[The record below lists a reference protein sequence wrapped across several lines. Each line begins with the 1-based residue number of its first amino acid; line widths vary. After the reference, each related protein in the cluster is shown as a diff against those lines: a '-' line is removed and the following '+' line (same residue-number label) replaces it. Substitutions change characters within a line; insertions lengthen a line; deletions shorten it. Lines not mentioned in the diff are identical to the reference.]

1 MPLGQVPLH
10 VAGIITGSTSA
21 SIRFMGDSW
30 VRCQQIYLEAI
41 RSYYSAKTL
50 QTMERGF
57 RTIHEAFLE
66 LRREGKVSTT
76 NPGKLAADDIAAFM
90 VWMRKRKTRNGLS
103 LAHATQANYMDY
115 LNGFLRFEKN
125 GVIDQMRKLHYV
137 RFPQKVSPEVRVL
150 PEPRVEELRSRLKTM
165 SGYNGAVARFM
176 VAMYAYSGLRRSE
189 LRRARLADLRIDDWT
204 IIVAHPKGE
213 SSWAIA
219 APARILPPARE
230 TVIEFLEERNRY
242 LTGAGIE
249 SCEAL
254 VPKITDG
261 VPGYWT
267 DAMWG
272 KVKAEAQ
279 RWSSIKFRIQT
290 LRATFGQMC
299 IDWGGRPD
307 AVSRALRHK
316 TTRTTELY
324 YARIRPDHAFRL
336 LDQAY
341 DAAHRE
347 KGSDSETAD

>member
-1 MPLGQVPLH
+1 
-10 VAGIITGSTSA
+10 
-21 SIRFMGDSW
+21 
-30 VRCQQIYLEAI
+30 
-41 RSYYSAKTL
+41 
-50 QTMERGF
+50 
-57 RTIHEAFLE
+57 
-66 LRREGKVSTT
+66 
-76 NPGKLAADDIAAFM
+76 
-90 VWMRKRKTRNGLS
+90 
-103 LAHATQANYMDY
+103 
-115 LNGFLRFEKN
+115 
-125 GVIDQMRKLHYV
+125 
-137 RFPQKVSPEVRVL
+137 
-150 PEPRVEELRSRLKTM
+150 
-165 SGYNGAVARFM
+165 M

-189 LRRARLADLRIDDWT
+189 LRRARLVDLRIDDWT
-204 IIVAHPKGE
+204 IVVAHPKGE
-213 SSWAIA
+213 SNWAIA

-242 LTGAGIE
+242 LADAGIE

-272 KVKAEAQ
+272 KIKAEAQ
-279 RWSSIKFRIQT
+279 RCSGIKFRIQT

-336 LDQAY
+336 LDEAY
-341 DAAHRE
+341 DSAHRS
-347 KGSDSETAD
+347 KGRLDEGAD